1 MESLS
6 TILSAITGLIGK
18 KHFKSFLLL
27 STIVILLLL
36 STPNSIS
43 GNVTPSPLEN
53 YAFALIKDEIV
64 SLKKE
69 KANLEVK
76 VKNIEFDFE
85 HEQKSN
91 SLLIQDISRL
101 KTELARTNLKLEKEL
116 SKMNYFL
123 KYGADPEMRLIL
135 ENEIKILERDN
146 RNLMNELDSASSENT
161 KLRNDICILKKEVEN
176 LQYGAKN
183 LDMAWKYWEAYN
195 NMGITTRKKVKLEA
209 LRNAKQYAEAAKVLN
224 APGGSKIYSRIN
236 SEIARIN

>member
-69 KANLEVK
+69 KADMEVK

-176 LQYGAKN
+176 LQ
-183 LDMAWKYWEAYN
+183 
-195 NMGITTRKKVKLEA
+195 
-209 LRNAKQYAEAAKVLN
+209 
-224 APGGSKIYSRIN
+224 
-236 SEIARIN
+236 